1 MEDLKEL
8 SFNIAEVLQPFCEE
22 NVEIIPAKLLS
33 ELELWQNKSQGT
45 ADVFDSNFC
54 DRNFFPLIK
63 KALMIYTALP
73 SSVATS
79 ERSFST
85 LRHLKS

>member
-1 MEDLKEL
+1 MDDLKEF
-8 SFNIAEVLQPFCEE
+8 SINIAEVLQSFCEE
-22 NVEIIPAKLLS
+22 NLEIISAKLLS
-33 ELELWQNKSQGT
+33 ELELWQNKSQ
-45 ADVFDSNFC
+45 DVFVSIFC
-54 DRNFFPLIK
+54 DEDFFPIIK

-79 ERSFST
+79 EKSFST